1 MDGSP
6 LEVRYNVNMKQLKGL
21 KLLQSGTG
29 GLVLEQTSL
38 PLPPKVVLPLDS
50 PMGSV
55 QAVVR
60 PGDFVQEGQRIAQD
74 DKGILPDVRT
84 SISGTVSEI
93 RSWPGPFG
101 RDSLSVVIESNGE
114 SGNTVRL
121 YDEGR
126 LPQNTQ
132 TQLKL
137 IAEAGIREA
146 DDFPWPLSVRIAQP
160 ALTPPILFPFV
171 PDLRRPIDYLIL
183 NGMDRQP
190 GVWVR
195 SCALRTMEK
204 EILEGVP
211 ILKAL
216 SGAEKTILVL
226 PKGEVL
232 SESLERGLRMAGVEV
247 VYCPDQYPNAL
258 EPVLVKNL
266 TGREIPQPGGDARTV
281 GTVVVD
287 VITIGTVARTVF
299 NGVPPVDVLVQ
310 VSAPSQWIHSFIRV
324 REGTLLK
331 DALEHISAVP
341 KNPGRVI
348 TRGPFLGHAMYD
360 MNVPLLQQT
369 EAVIFQ
375 GPDDFTPYQNEP
387 CINCGLCVRSCPMR
401 LFPNE
406 LSRECEYGRFEEAE
420 GKDLFRCIECGI
432 CSFVCPVRRPMIHL
446 IRFGKSELSALREE
460 R

>member
-1 MDGSP
+1 MQ
-6 LEVRYNVNMKQLKGL
+6 KA
-21 KLLQSGTG
+21 GTG
-29 GLVLEQTSL
+29 DLALEQMVL
-38 PLPPKVVLPLDS
+38 PLPSKVVLPLDS

-60 PGDFVQEGQRIAQD
+60 PGDSVREGQRIAQD
-74 DKGILPDVRT
+74 DKGILPDLRA
-84 SISGTVSEI
+84 SISGTVSDI
-93 RSWPGPFG
+93 RPWPGPFG
-101 RDSLSVVIESNGE
+101 KDSLSVVIESNGE
-114 SGNTVRL
+114 SGDPVRL

-126 LPQNTQ
+126 LPQSSQ
-132 TQLKL
+132 AQLKL
-137 IAEAGIREA
+137 IAEAGTREI

-171 PDLRRPIDYLIL
+171 PDLRRPIEYLIL

-216 SGAEKTILVL
+216 TGAEKTLLAL
-226 PKGEVL
+226 PSGEVL
-232 SESLERGLRMAGVEV
+232 SDSLERGLRMAGVEV
-247 VYCPDQYPNAL
+247 VYCPDMYPNAL

-287 VITIGTVARTVF
+287 VITIARVAGAMF
-299 NGVPPVDVLVQ
+299 SGVPPLDVLVQ

-331 DALEHISAVP
+331 DALENISAAP
-341 KNPGRVI
+341 KNPARVI

-360 MNVPLLQQT
+360 LNVPLIQQT
-369 EAVIFQ
+369 EAVFFQ
-375 GPDDFTPYQNEP
+375 GEEDFTPYQNEP

-420 GKDLFRCIECGI
+420 AKDLFRCIECGL
-432 CSFVCPVRRPMIHL
+432 CSFVCPVRRPMVHL
-446 IRFGKSELSALREE
+446 IRFGKSELSASREE